1 MLTMFGNRLFITRR
15 VRGTSFDT
23 GKMRFRKLMLSAA
36 AAPFMMLTSLS
47 VAHANDLDILLQ
59 AEDAAVAAPQ
69 KISHTK
75 PAPTNSGISISV
87 DGETVLGNPTPEDTI
102 IRTDRDLEA
111 VDIQIKFDGLDV
123 TRRLN
128 VATPELRNSYKPGEV
143 IAFRGSWNY
152 PDWIDR
158 AEIHIY
164 RSIDKPNAQTVA
176 HPVEIIAMPTRGEN
190 SGKVEWKSFS
200 DVSDPSLNGG
210 DFSYVLRVYDDKGR
224 FDETLPLHLVIS
236 EEEPLYIDKNLGKEP
251 AVAVGEADDRTGVSN
266 IPLYGGSVTV
276 YGRHVPPGY
285 TVEVLGQEIPVDNG
299 QRFVT
304 SRILPP
310 GDHAVDVSVSGLG
323 KDSGLQFERDIN
335 IPDSEW
341 FYVGLADITLG
352 KRLGEDAQMLVD
364 VHPNEF
370 SDTTFR
376 RGRLAFYVKGKIKGS
391 TLLTAAF
398 DTTEEE
404 LDEIFDNL
412 DRKDPRRLLR
422 NLDPDDFY
430 PVFGD
435 DSTTVDDAPTSGK
448 FYVRLEKG
456 KSHVLWGDFK
466 TRIDGTEL
474 ARYERG
480 LYGAKVHLE
489 SDYVTSH
496 GQPVAELEAFGAEPG
511 TLPQRDELRGTG
523 GSAYFL
529 RRQDINRGSEQ
540 ITIERRDRVTG
551 EVVERTVLRADE
563 DYQIDY
569 IQGVV
574 LLRRPLQSQGGTTSA
589 VRQGVTGDQ
598 EIFLVAVYEYT
609 PTLTD
614 LDGYTYGGRGQV
626 WITDNLRIGAT
637 GYLED
642 TGFADQRLYG
652 LDAHLRISPKSYFE
666 LEWAQS
672 EGSTFGVVTSTD
684 GGFIFNPVSG
694 AGPANGTADAYRAKL
709 SLDLGE
715 LSDGQLEGTVGGY
728 YESREAGFN
737 APGRYTTVDERLS
750 GVFADI
756 KLDEDTTLRAKY
768 DEVNRADGDNRREI
782 SAEVERRFNDEYTGS
797 IGITHSDF
805 ASRVGTGTG
814 FGERTDV
821 GARLTRTLDE
831 KNKAWIFGQATVSRD
846 KTRERNDR
854 VGIGFERQ
862 ITDRLSAEAEVS
874 YGTLGFGGLAGLVY
888 TPNADDKYYVGYRI
902 DPDTTAGDLNGYDP
916 FGRDLGS
923 IVYGANRKINDK
935 VSAFFEENYD
945 FSGTQRSL
953 THTYGVTYTPD
964 AVWTVN
970 AGFEAGEI
978 FDEVNGDFD
987 RIAVSTGVSLRD
999 EVKNASLRFEARFE
1013 EGQNAAIRDRNTYLL
1028 SGQYGHLHN
1037 DDWRFIASI
1046 DAVLSESDQD
1056 TILDGD
1062 YIEGSIGWAY
1072 RPVDSDRL
1080 NALFR
1085 YTYLEDLPGAQQV
1098 NAQNQLLGP
1107 RQRSHVLEADFVYQV
1122 NERLSVGGKYGFRT
1136 GQVETSRGTGNFQ
1149 DSSAHLAIARVD
1161 YHVIDKWDLLLEA
1174 RALWL
1179 PELEQTNTG
1188 ILAGAYYHL
1197 GDNLKLGVGYNF
1209 GQFSDDLTDLTY
1221 DDEGVFINVI
1231 GKF

>member
-1 MLTMFGNRLFITRR
+1 
-15 VRGTSFDT
+15 
-23 GKMRFRKLMLSAA
+23 MLSAA
-36 AAPFMMLTSLS
+36 VAPFLLLPSQPLS
-47 VAHANDLDILLQ
+47 YANDLDFLLQ
-59 AEDAAVAAPQ
+59 AEEAAITTPQ
-69 KISHTK
+69 EI
-75 PAPTNSGISISV
+75 APTNSGISISV
-87 DGETVLGNPTPEDTI
+87 DGEAVLGNPTPEDKV
-102 IRTDRDLEA
+102 IRTDKALEA

-128 VATPELRNSYKPGEV
+128 VATTDLRGTYKPGEK
-143 IAFRGSWNY
+143 ISFNGSWNY

-158 AEIHIY
+158 AEIRIY
-164 RSIDKPNAQTVA
+164 RGIDKYSPVAIAQ
-176 HPVEIIAMPTRGEN
+176 PLEIVQVPTEGE
-190 SGKVEWKSFS
+190 GAGTVEWRSFNET
-200 DVSDPSLNGG
+200 DSLRLEGG
-210 DFSYVLRVYDDKGR
+210 DLTYVLRVYDQKGR
-224 FDETLPLHLVIS
+224 FDETLPLDLRIS
-236 EEEPLYIDKNLGKEP
+236 DEELYLPERDQEKEI
-251 AVAVGEADDRTGVSN
+251 AVAPGEGDDRTGVSN

-285 TVEVLGQEIPVDNG
+285 TVQVLGETIPVDNG

-352 KRLGEDAQMLVD
+352 KRFGSDAQGLVD
-364 VHPNEF
+364 AHPNEF

-398 DTTEEE
+398 DTSEEE
-404 LDEIFDNL
+404 LDDIFDNL

-496 GQPVAELEAFGAEPG
+496 GQPVAQVEAFAAEPG
-511 TLPQRDELRGTG
+511 SLPQRDELRGTG

-551 EVVERTVLRADE
+551 EVVERTILRADE

-569 IQGVV
+569 VQGVV
-574 LLRRPLQSQGGTTSA
+574 LLRRPLQSQGGTTGA

-598 EIFLVAVYEYT
+598 DLFLVAVYEYT

-626 WITDNLRIGAT
+626 WLTDNVRIGAT

-642 TGFADQRLYG
+642 TGFADQTLYG
-652 LDAHLRISPKSYFE
+652 VDAHFRLTEKSYFE

-672 EGSTFGVVTSTD
+672 EGNTFGIVTSTD
-684 GGFIFNPVSG
+684 GGFIFNPISG
-694 AGPANGTADAYRAKL
+694 DGLANGKSEAYRSKL
-709 SLDLGE
+709 VLDLGE
-715 LSDGQLEGTVGGY
+715 LSDGALEGTIGGY
-728 YESREAGFN
+728 YENRDAGFN
-737 APGRYTTVDERLS
+737 APGRFTTVEERLV
-750 GVFADI
+750 GVFADVE
-756 KLDEDTTLRAKY
+756 LNEDTTLRAKY
-768 DEVNRADGDNRREI
+768 DEVNKADGDDRREL
-782 SAEVERRFNDEYTGS
+782 SAELERRFGDEYTAS
-797 IGITHSDF
+797 IGVTHSDTTT
-805 ASRVGTGTG
+805 SIGSSTGS
-814 FGERTDV
+814 GERTDV
-821 GARLTRTLDE
+821 GGRITRTYDE
-831 KNKAWIFGQATVSRD
+831 KNKVWVFGQATVSRD
-846 KTRERNDR
+846 STRERNDR
-854 VGIGFERQ
+854 VGVGFERQ
-862 ITDRLSAEAEVS
+862 ITDKLSAEAEVS
-874 YGTLGFGGLAGLVY
+874 YGTQGFGGLAGLVY
-888 TPNADDKYYVGYRI
+888 SPNADDRYYVGYRI

-916 FGRDLGS
+916 FGSDLGS
-923 IVYGANRKINDK
+923 IVYGANRKLNDQW
-935 VSAFFEENYD
+935 SAFFEENYD
-945 FSGTQRSL
+945 FTGTQRSL
-953 THTYGVTYTPD
+953 THTYGVTFTPD
-964 AVWTVN
+964 AVWTLS
-970 AGFEAGEI
+970 AGFEAGEVY
-978 FDEVNGDFD
+978 DEINGDFD
-987 RIAVSTGVSLRD
+987 RLAVSGSVSLR
-999 EVKNASLRFEARFE
+999 EEARNASLKFEARFE
-1013 EGQNAAIRDRNTYLL
+1013 DGQNAAIRDRNTYLV
-1028 SGQYGHLHN
+1028 SGQYGYLHN

-1056 TILDGD
+1056 AILDGD
-1062 YIEGSIGWAY
+1062 YVEGSIGWAY
-1072 RPVDSDRL
+1072 RPVDNDRL

-1085 YTYLEDLPGAQQV
+1085 YTYLEDLPGSQQV
-1098 NAQNQLLGP
+1098 NEQNQILGP
-1107 RQRSHVLEADFVYQV
+1107 RQRSHVLEADFVYDL
-1122 NERLSVGGKYGFRT
+1122 NERWSVGGKYGFRT
-1136 GQVETSRGTGNFQ
+1136 GEIETVRGSGNFQ
-1149 DSSAHLAIARVD
+1149 DSSAHLAIARID
-1161 YHVIDKWDLLLEA
+1161 YHLVEKWDLLVEA

-1179 PELEQTNTG
+1179 PELDQTNTG
-1188 ILAGAYYHL
+1188 VLAGAYYHI

-1221 DDEGVFINVI
+1221 DDQGVFINVI

>member
-1 MLTMFGNRLFITRR
+1 MLTMFGSKLFITRR
-15 VRGTSFDT
+15 ARST
-23 GKMRFRKLMLSAA
+23 GNIRLRKLMLSAA
-36 AAPFMMLTSLS
+36 IAPYLLLPSQPLAF
-47 VAHANDLDILLQ
+47 ANDLDFLLE
-59 AEDAAVAAPQ
+59 AEEAAISAPQ
-69 KISHTK
+69 QA
-75 PAPTNSGISISV
+75 PANSGISISV
-87 DGETVLGNPTPEDTI
+87 DGEAILGKPTAEDKI
-102 IRTDRDLEA
+102 IRTDKNLEA
-111 VDIQIKFDGLDV
+111 VDIQIKYDGLDV

-128 VATPELRNSYKPGEV
+128 VATTDLRGTYKPGETV
-143 IAFRGSWNY
+143 SFRGSWNY
-152 PDWIDR
+152 PDWIER
-158 AEIHIY
+158 AEVRIY
-164 RSIDKPNAQTVA
+164 RSVDKYASIAIAQPLTVIE
-176 HPVEIIAMPTRGEN
+176 VPTTGP
-190 SGKVEWKSFS
+190 GAGAVDWQSFRETE
-200 DVSDPSLNGG
+200 SLRLQNG
-210 DFSYVLRVYDDKGR
+210 DLTYVLRVYDDKGR
-224 FDETLPLHLVIS
+224 FDETLPLDLRISS
-236 EEEPLYIDKNLGKEP
+236 EEVLLEDRLPERES
-251 AVAVGEADDRTGVSN
+251 AVAPGESEDRTGVSN

-285 TVEVLGQEIPVDNG
+285 TVKVLGETIPVDNA

-310 GDHAVDVSVSGLG
+310 GDHEVDVSVSGLG

-352 KRLGEDAQMLVD
+352 KRLGSDAEMLTN

-370 SDTTFR
+370 PGTTFR

-404 LDEIFDNL
+404 LDDIFDNL

-435 DSTTVDDAPTSGK
+435 DSTTIDDAPTSGK

-456 KSHVLWGDFK
+456 KSHVLWGNFK
-466 TRIDGTEL
+466 TRINGTEL

-480 LYGAKVHLE
+480 LYGANVHLE
-489 SDYVTSH
+489 SEYVTSH
-496 GQPVAELEAFGAEPG
+496 GQPLAEAEGFAAEPG

-529 RRQDINRGSEQ
+529 RRQDINQGSEQ

-551 EVVERTVLRADE
+551 EVVERTLLRPDE

-569 IQGVV
+569 VQGVV
-574 LLRRPLQSQGGTTSA
+574 LLRNPLQSQGGTSGA

-598 EIFLVAVYEYT
+598 DLYLIAVYEYT

-614 LDGYTYGGRGQV
+614 LDGFTYGGRGQA
-626 WITDNLRIGAT
+626 WITDNVRIGAT
-637 GYLED
+637 GYVED
-642 TGFADQRLYG
+642 TGFADQTLFGADVHIRL
-652 LDAHLRISPKSYFE
+652 SEKSYFE
-666 LEWAQS
+666 FEWAES
-672 EGSTFGVVTSTD
+672 EGDTFGIVTSTD
-684 GGFIFNPVSG
+684 GGFIFNPISG
-694 AGPANGTADAYRAKL
+694 DGPANGKAQAYRAKIA
-709 SLDLGE
+709 LDLSE
-715 LSDGQLEGTVGGY
+715 LTDGGLEGTIGGY
-728 YESREAGFN
+728 YENREAGFN
-737 APGRYTTVDERLS
+737 APGRYTSVEERLT
-750 GVFADI
+750 GVFADVEI
-756 KLDEDTTLRAKY
+756 DEDTTLRAKY
-768 DEVNRADGDNRREI
+768 DNVDRADGDDRSEL
-782 SAEVERRFNDEYTGS
+782 SAELERRFGDEYTASVGV
-797 IGITHSDF
+797 THSDY
-805 ASRVGTGTG
+805 ANAVGSSTG

-821 GARLTRTLDE
+821 GARLTRTYDE
-831 KNKAWIFGQATVSRD
+831 KNKVWVFGQATVSRD

-862 ITDRLSAEAEVS
+862 INDKLSAEAEVS
-874 YGTLGFGGLAGLVY
+874 YGTQGIGGLAGLVY
-888 TPNADDKYYVGYRI
+888 SPNADDRYYVGYRL

-923 IVYGANRKINDK
+923 IVYGANRKINDQW
-935 VSAFFEENYD
+935 SAFFEENYD

-964 AVWTVN
+964 AVWTIG
-970 AGFEAGEI
+970 AGFESGEVY
-978 FDEVNGDFD
+978 DDVNGDFD
-987 RIAVSTGVSLRD
+987 RVAVSGTVSLRE
-999 EVKNASLRFEARFE
+999 EVRNASLRFEARFE

-1028 SGQYGHLHN
+1028 SGQYGYLHN

-1072 RPVDSDRL
+1072 RPVENDRL

-1085 YTYLEDLPGAQQV
+1085 YTYLEDLPGSQQV
-1098 NAQNQLLGP
+1098 NAQNQILGP
-1107 RQRSHVLEADFVYQV
+1107 RQRSHVLEADFVYDL
-1122 NERLSVGGKYGFRT
+1122 NERWSIGGKYGFRT
-1136 GQVETSRGTGNFQ
+1136 GEIELVRGSGNFQ
-1149 DSSAHLAIARVD
+1149 DSSAHLAVARLD
-1161 YHVIDKWDLLLEA
+1161 YHLVEKWDLLLEA

-1179 PELEQTNTG
+1179 PELDQTNTG
-1188 ILAGAYYHL
+1188 ILAGAYYHI
-1197 GDNLKLGVGYNF
+1197 GENLKLGVGYNF
-1209 GQFSDDLTDLTY
+1209 GEFSDDLTDLTY
-1221 DDEGVFINVI
+1221 DDEGIFINVI

>member
-1 MLTMFGNRLFITRR
+1 MGHRLLTMFGNKFFIPRR
-15 VRGTSFDT
+15 TLAIKLGAGAFN
-23 GKMRFRKLMLSAA
+23 FRNLMLSAA
-36 AAPFMMLTSLS
+36 VAPYFLLASQPL
-47 VAHANDLDILLQ
+47 AFGNDLDLLLQ
-59 AEDAAVAAPQ
+59 AEDAAIAAPQ
-69 KISHTK
+69 QQAVPSS
-75 PAPTNSGISISV
+75 SGISISV
-87 DGETVLGNPTPEDTI
+87 DGEAILGNLTPEDKI
-102 IRTDRDLEA
+102 IQTDRDLEA
-111 VDIQIKFDGLDV
+111 VDIQVKFDGLDI

-128 VATPELRNSYKPGEV
+128 VSTKQLRKNYKPGEIV
-143 IAFRGSWNY
+143 SFRGSWNY

-158 AEIHIY
+158 AEVRIY
-164 RSIDKPNAQTVA
+164 RGIDKYSPTSVTQ
-176 HPVEIIAMPTRGEN
+176 PVEIVELPTKGEN
-190 SGKVEWKSFS
+190 AGNAEWQSFEET
-200 DVSDPSLNGG
+200 DSLHLGNDGLT
-210 DFSYVLRVYDDKGR
+210 YVLRVYDDKGR
-224 FDETLPLHLVIS
+224 FDETLPLDLRIS
-236 EEEPLYIDKNLGKEP
+236 EEDALLAKHDEGKEV
-251 AVAVGEADDRTGVSN
+251 AIAVGEAEDRTGVSN

-285 TVEVLGQEIPVDNG
+285 TVEVLGETIPVDNS

-341 FYVGLADITLG
+341 FYVGLADITVG
-352 KRLGEDAQMLVD
+352 RRLGSDAEGLVKA
-364 VHPNEF
+364 HPNEF

-404 LDEIFDNL
+404 LDDIFDNL

-466 TRIDGTEL
+466 TRINGTEL

-480 LYGAKVHLE
+480 LYGANVHIE

-496 GQPVAELEAFGAEPG
+496 GQPVAEVEAFAAEPG

-529 RRQDINRGSEQ
+529 RRQDINQGSEQ

-551 EVVERTVLRADE
+551 EVVERTLLRQDV

-574 LLRRPLQSQGGTTSA
+574 LLRRPLQSQGGTTGA

-598 EIFLVAVYEYT
+598 NLFLVAVYEYT

-614 LDGYTYGGRGQV
+614 LDGYTFGGRGHV
-626 WITDNLRIGAT
+626 WITDNVRIGAT

-652 LDAHLRISPKSYFE
+652 IDAHFRISPKSYFE

-672 EGSTFGVVTSTD
+672 EGNTFGIVTSTD
-684 GGFIFNPVSG
+684 GGFIFNPISG
-694 AGPANGTADAYRAKL
+694 AGSPDGKANAYRAKL
-709 SLDLGE
+709 FLDLGE
-715 LSDGQLEGTVGGY
+715 ISDGAVEGGVGGY
-728 YESREAGFN
+728 YEDREAGFN
-737 APGRYTTVDERLS
+737 SPSNFTTVDERLI
-750 GVFADI
+750 GVFADV
-756 KLDEDTTLRAKY
+756 KLDEDTSLRAKY
-768 DEVNRADGDNRREI
+768 DEVKRADGNDRREASIEFEKRFGEEYTASVGLTHSNFDNR
-782 SAEVERRFNDEYTGS
+782 
-797 IGITHSDF
+797 IGTTS
-805 ASRVGTGTG
+805 G
-814 FGERTDV
+814 FGERTDI
-821 GARLTRTLDE
+821 GARITRTLDE
-831 KNKAWIFGQATVSRD
+831 KNKAWVFGQATVSRD
-846 KTRERNDR
+846 ETRERNDR
-854 VGIGFERQ
+854 VGVGFERQ
-862 ITDRLSAEAEVS
+862 ITDRLSAEAEIS
-874 YGTLGFGGLAGLVY
+874 YGTQGIGGLAGLSY
-888 TPNADDKYYVGYRI
+888 SPNADDRYYIGYRI
-902 DPDTTAGDLNGYDP
+902 DPDTTAGDLDGYDP

-923 IVYGANRKINDK
+923 IVYGANRKINDQLT
-935 VSAFFEENYD
+935 AFFEENYD
-945 FSGTQRSL
+945 FTGTQRSL

-970 AGFEAGEI
+970 AGFEAGEV

-987 RIAVSTGVSLRD
+987 RIAVSGGISLRE

-1013 EGQNAAIRDRNTYLL
+1013 EGQNTAIRDRNTYLL
-1028 SGQYGHLHN
+1028 SGQYGYLHN

-1046 DAVLSESDQD
+1046 DAVLSESDED

-1072 RPVDSDRL
+1072 RPADNDRL

-1085 YTYLEDLPGAQQV
+1085 YTYLEDLPGSQQV
-1098 NAQNQLLGP
+1098 NAQNQILGP
-1107 RQRSHVLEADFVYQV
+1107 RQRSHVLEADFIYDV
-1122 NERLSVGGKYGFRT
+1122 NQRLSIGGKYGFRT
-1136 GQVETSRGTGNFQ
+1136 GEVETVRGDGNFQ
-1149 DSSAHLAIARVD
+1149 NSSAHLAIARAD
-1161 YHVIDKWDLLLEA
+1161 YHIVEKWDLLLEA

-1179 PELEQTNTG
+1179 PELDQTNTG

-1209 GQFSDDLTDLTY
+1209 GQFSDDLTDLTF
-1221 DDEGVFINVI
+1221 DDEGIFINVI

>member
-1 MLTMFGNRLFITRR
+1 
-15 VRGTSFDT
+15 
-23 GKMRFRKLMLSAA
+23 MLSAA
-36 AAPFMMLTSLS
+36 VAPYLLLPSQPL
-47 VAHANDLDILLQ
+47 AYANDLDFLLE
-59 AEDAAVAAPQ
+59 AEEAA
-69 KISHTK
+69 ISSSQQQ
-75 PAPTNSGISISV
+75 APTNSGISISV
-87 DGETVLGNPTPEDTI
+87 DGETVLGNPTPEDKV
-102 IRTDRDLEA
+102 IRTDKDLEA

-128 VATPELRNSYKPGEV
+128 VATTDLRGTYKPGEK
-143 IAFRGSWNY
+143 ITFNSSWNY

-158 AEIHIY
+158 AEIRIY
-164 RSIDKPNAQTVA
+164 RGIDKYSPTAIAQPLEV
-176 HPVEIIAMPTRGEN
+176 VQVPTRG
-190 SGKVEWKSFS
+190 SDAGSVVWRSF
-200 DVSDPSLNGG
+200 DETDSLRLEGG
-210 DFSYVLRVYDDKGR
+210 DLTYVLRVYDQKGR
-224 FDETLPLHLVIS
+224 FDETLPLELRIS
-236 EEEPLYIDKNLGKEP
+236 NEELFVPVRDAQKE
-251 AVAVGEADDRTGVSN
+251 VAIAPGEGDDRTGVSN

-285 TVEVLGQEIPVDNG
+285 TVEVLGETIPVDSG

-341 FYVGLADITLG
+341 FYVGLADLTLG
-352 KRLGEDAQMLVD
+352 KRLGSDAEGLVKA
-364 VHPNEF
+364 HPNEF
-370 SDTTFR
+370 QSTTFR

-404 LDEIFDNL
+404 LDDIFDNL

-456 KSHVLWGDFK
+456 KSHVLWGNFK
-466 TRIDGTEL
+466 TRIDGTAL
-474 ARYERG
+474 ARFERG

-496 GQPVAELEAFGAEPG
+496 GQPVAEVDAFAAEPG

-529 RRQDINRGSEQ
+529 RRQDINQGSEQ

-551 EVVERTVLRADE
+551 EVVERILLRPDE

-569 IQGVV
+569 VQGVV
-574 LLRRPLQSQGGTTSA
+574 LLRRPLQSQGGTTGA

-598 EIFLVAVYEYT
+598 DLYLVAVYEYT

-614 LDGYTYGGRGQV
+614 LDGFTYGARGQV
-626 WITDNLRIGAT
+626 WLNDNIRIGAT
-637 GYLED
+637 GYFED
-642 TGFADQRLYG
+642 TGFADQTLYG
-652 LDAHLRISPKSYFE
+652 VDAHFRLTEKSYFE

-672 EGSTFGVVTSTD
+672 EGNTFGIVTSTD
-684 GGFIFNPVSG
+684 GGFIFNPISG
-694 AGPANGTADAYRAKL
+694 DGPANGKAEAYRAKL
-709 SLDLGE
+709 ALDLGE
-715 LSDGQLEGTVGGY
+715 LTEGALEGTVGGY
-728 YESREAGFN
+728 YENRDAGFN
-737 APGRYTTVDERLS
+737 APGRFTTVDERLT
-750 GVFADI
+750 GVFADVV
-756 KLDEDTTLRAKY
+756 LDEDTIVRAKY
-768 DEVNRADGDNRREI
+768 DEVNKADGSDRREL
-782 SAEVERRFNDEYTGS
+782 SAELERRFGDQYTAS
-797 IGITHSDF
+797 IGVTHSDTTT
-805 ASRVGTGTG
+805 SIGSSTGV
-814 FGERTDV
+814 GERTDI
-821 GARLTRTLDE
+821 GARITRTYDE
-831 KNKAWIFGQATVSRD
+831 KNKVWLFGQATVSRD
-846 KTRERNDR
+846 DTRDRNDR

-862 ITDRLSAEAEVS
+862 ITEKLSAEGEIS
-874 YGTLGFGGLAGLVY
+874 YGTQGVGGLAGLVY
-888 TPNADDKYYVGYRI
+888 SPNADDRYYLGYRL

-916 FGRDLGS
+916 FGSDFGS
-923 IVYGANRKINDK
+923 IVYGANRKLNDQW
-935 VSAFFEENYD
+935 SAFFEENYD
-945 FSGTQRSL
+945 FTGTQRSL
-953 THTYGVTYTPD
+953 THTYGVTFTPD
-964 AVWTVN
+964 AVWTLS
-970 AGFEAGEI
+970 AGFEAGEVY
-978 FDEVNGDFD
+978 DEVNGDFD
-987 RIAVSTGVSLRD
+987 RVAVSGGVSLRE
-999 EVKNASLRFEARFE
+999 EVRNASLRFEARFE
-1013 EGQNAAIRDRNTYLL
+1013 EGQNEAIRDRNTYLL
-1028 SGQYGHLHN
+1028 SGQYGYLHN

-1062 YIEGSIGWAY
+1062 YVEGSIGWAY
-1072 RPVDSDRL
+1072 RPVESDRL

-1085 YTYLEDLPGAQQV
+1085 YTYLEDLPGSQQV
-1098 NAQNQLLGP
+1098 NAQNQILGP
-1107 RQRSHVLEADFVYQV
+1107 RQRSHVLEADFVYDL
-1122 NERLSVGGKYGFRT
+1122 NERLSVGGKYGFRI
-1136 GQVETSRGTGNFQ
+1136 GEIEAVRGSGNFQ
-1149 DSSAHLAIARVD
+1149 DSSAHLAIARAD
-1161 YHVIDKWDLLLEA
+1161 YHIIEKWDLLIEA

-1179 PELEQTNTG
+1179 PELDQTNTG
-1188 ILAGAYYHL
+1188 ILAGAYHHL
-1197 GDNLKLGVGYNF
+1197 GDNFKVGVGYNF